1 MIDFSLMVNEIA
13 PKHFLPALVVFTA
26 SEMTRVGLV
35 LPAAQP
41 PTSDAEQLKQPCQS
55 VSGPPEDWRGELERR
70 WRKVLGEGD
79 QTIWD

>member
-41 PTSDAEQLKQPCQS
+41 PTSDASNSSSRARASAFRLRTS
-55 VSGPPEDWRGELERR
+55 AVSLSGAAQG
-70 WRKVLGEGD
+70 
-79 QTIWD
+79 